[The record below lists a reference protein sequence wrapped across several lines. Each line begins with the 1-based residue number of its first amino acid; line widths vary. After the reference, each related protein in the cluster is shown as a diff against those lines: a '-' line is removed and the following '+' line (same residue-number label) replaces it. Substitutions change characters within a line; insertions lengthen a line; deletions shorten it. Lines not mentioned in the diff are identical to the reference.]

1 MEETL
6 RYFQFTDPDNIYN
19 LDNPTQMQFLKIVA
33 KLKKALAAHPED
45 KYLIFYCLA
54 GHGMVAAG
62 EQQLLINEYK
72 KQTTFYKMIGIEA
85 DIRDIAKKFPN
96 SYQIALIACCREVL
110 SRDDHCGGI
119 PQEKAQELLEIYQ
132 RQEKMMHKLGS
143 KVREQFIS
151 KLDLDKM
158 KLLAIRL
165 DYM

>member
-1 MEETL
+1 MSPLNQEGKKHGDHTYDLINPKAMECA
-6 RYFQFTDPDNIYN
+6 RAIS
-19 LDNPTQMQFLKIVA
+19 KI
-33 KLKKALAAHPED
+33 KKHLQNTPEVNSF
-45 KYLIFYCLA
+45 IFYCVA

-72 KQTTFYKMIGIEA
+72 KQTTFYKMVGIEA
-85 DIRDIAKKFPN
+85 DIRDMAKKFPN
-96 SYQIALIACCREVL
+96 SYQVALIACCREVL

-119 PQEKAQELLEIYQ
+119 PQEKAQELLEIYR